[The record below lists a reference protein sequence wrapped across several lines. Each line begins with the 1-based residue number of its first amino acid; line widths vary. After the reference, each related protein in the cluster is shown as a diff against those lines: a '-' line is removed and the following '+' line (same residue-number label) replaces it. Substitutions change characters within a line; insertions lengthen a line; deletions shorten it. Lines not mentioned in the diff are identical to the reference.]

1 MNSHPTMRLDLSK
14 VVAGDGFAHNLELP
28 GVSDLVHLIRT
39 GQKVNTPI
47 VVRKRDFRV
56 VSGEDVVAAHVVV
69 GSFDIDAIP
78 VDLDEAEFVALR
90 VADEARIRMTRD
102 VTNAAVEALVDAVEA
117 RTNPIEKTGVRRS
130 PKSQR
135 TAARELVAGLLGV
148 SAEALRK
155 QDDRR
160 KVPKVDRP
168 KVEPWALDCY
178 GNVATAE
185 LLEQSSRIRTML
197 ASVDQALRNAQ
208 GNLTRVEDTRLGHER
223 FTRLHESLRQLA
235 SLARSMQPVAL
246 CPYCKDIAA
255 VRATCGACWGGGY
268 VVGTE
273 LEAAPAEL
281 RDHKCVSYGGQF
293 VDPLKLKPFAFP
305 KPALNEAYA
314 APTFDD
320 AAPDYQDTDTSTP
333 AIDPLDEDW

>member
-90 VADEARIRMTRD
+90 AADEARIRMTRD
-102 VTNAAVEALVDAVEA
+102 VTSAAVEALVDAVEA
-117 RTNPIEKTGVRRS
+117 RTNPIEKTGARRS

-160 KVPKVDRP
+160 KVPKVDKP

-185 LLEQSSRIRTML
+185 LLEQSDRIRAML
-197 ASVDQALRNAQ
+197 VSVDQSLRNAQ
-208 GNLTRVEDTRLGHER
+208 GNLTRVEDTRLGHAR
-223 FTRLHESLRQLA
+223 FTRLHEALRQLA
-235 SLARSMQPVAL
+235 ALARSMAPAAL
-246 CPYCKDIAA
+246 CPFCKDVAA
-255 VRATCGACWGGGY
+255 VRSTCGACWGGGY
-268 VVGTE
+268 ATAVEFDKAPPE
-273 LEAAPAEL
+273 LIA
-281 RDHKCVSYGGQF
+281 HKCVSYGGQY
-293 VDPLKLKPFAFP
+293 VDPVKLKPFVMP
-305 KPALNEAYA
+305 KPALNESYVD
-314 APTFDD
+314 PVFDD
-320 AAPDYQDTDTSTP
+320 HAPAYEDIDTSTP